1 MEVVKQLTKE
11 ELTKLQGL
19 VGKINQT
26 QAQVGGLESQ
36 KHELLKFFSV
46 QNEELGVFQ
55 KELEEVYG
63 NVSID
68 IQTGDIKDNEPS
80 KEN

>member
-11 ELTKLQGL
+11 ELTKLQEL

-26 QAQVGGLESQ
+26 QAQVGGLEAQ

-68 IQTGDIKDNEPS
+68 IQTGDIK
-80 KEN
+80 